1 MSADFLKR
9 NEGRDEP
16 ILDPDMPIIDSHH
29 HLFVRPGLRYL
40 LDEYL
45 ADAAAGHRVIG
56 TVYVETQAMAR
67 RDGPEML
74 RPLGEVEFALGAGA
88 MCRSGTYGTTRVAE
102 GIIGYADMRAGDAI
116 EALLDA
122 ASAIAGDRF
131 RGIRQIAM
139 AHPDPL
145 ALRML
150 AHRPPPDLLT
160 HPGFL
165 AALRHLGRRGL
176 TFEAAILHHQLPAVT
191 ALAAAHPD
199 TTIVVNHLGL
209 AFAMGACAG
218 ERAEIFRTWRSNLAE
233 VARHPNVFCKIG
245 GFGTL
250 YWGFGFDRRAD
261 PVGSAELAEA
271 WQPYVESAIKFFGA
285 ERCMT
290 ASNFPNDGRSCGFV
304 PLWNALKRI
313 TRRCSENERMSLF
326 HGTAARVYQLDL
338 ATLLGAGVA
347 AAAGDALDA

>member
-9 NEGRDEP
+9 NEGMDEV
-16 ILDPDMPIIDSHH
+16 ILDPDMPIIDTHH
-29 HLFVRPGLRYL
+29 HLFIRPGLRYL
-40 LDEYL
+40 LDDYL
-45 ADAAAGHRVIG
+45 ADTAAGHRVVG

-67 RDGPEML
+67 RDGPAML
-74 RPLGEVEFALGAGA
+74 RPLGEIEYALGVGA
-88 MCRSGTYGTTRVAE
+88 MCRSGTYGATRVAE
-102 GIIGYADMRAGDAI
+102 GIIGYSDMRAGDAI
-116 EALLDA
+116 AEFLDA

-139 AHPDPL
+139 AHSDPR
-145 ALRML
+145 ALQML
-150 AHRPPPDLLT
+150 AHRPPADLLT

-165 AALRHLGRRGL
+165 AAFRHLGLRGL
-176 TFEAAILHHQLPAVT
+176 VFEAAILHEQLPEVT

-209 AFAMGACAG
+209 AFAMGANAA
-218 ERAEIFRTWRSNLAE
+218 ERTDIFHTWRSNLA
-233 VARHPNVFCKIG
+233 AASRQPNLVCKIG
-245 GFGTL
+245 GLGTL

-261 PVGSAELAEA
+261 PVSSVELAEV
-271 WQPYVESAIKFFGA
+271 WKPYVESAIELFGA

-313 TRRCSENERMSLF
+313 AQGCSRDERLALF
-326 HGTAARVYQLDL
+326 HGTAARVYRLDL
-338 ATLLGAGVA
+338 AALVGAGQA
-347 AAAGDALDA
+347 AA

>member
-16 ILDPDMPIIDSHH
+16 ILDPDMPIIDTHH
-29 HLFVRPGLRYL
+29 HLFLRPGLRYL

-45 ADAAAGHRVIG
+45 ADAAAGHRVVA

-74 RPLGEVEFALGAGA
+74 RPLGEIEFALGAGA
-88 MCRSGTYGTTRVAE
+88 MCRSGTYGATRVAE
-102 GIIGYADMRAGDAI
+102 AIIGYVDMRAGDAV
-116 EALLDA
+116 EAYLDT
-122 ASAIAGDRF
+122 ASAIADDRF

-139 AHPDPL
+139 AHPNPQ

-150 AHRPPPDLLT
+150 AHRPPPNLLAD
-160 HPGFL
+160 PGFL
-165 AALRHLGRRGL
+165 AAFRHLGRRGL
-176 TFEAAILHHQLPAVT
+176 TFEAAILHEQLPEVA

-199 TTIVVNHLGL
+199 TNIVINHLGL
-209 AFAMGACAG
+209 AFAMNATAT
-218 ERAEIFRTWRSNLAE
+218 ERAEIFRTWRSNLA
-233 VARHPNVFCKIG
+233 AASHHPNVFCKIG

-261 PVGSAELAEA
+261 PVGSAELAKA
-271 WQPYVESAIKFFGA
+271 WRPYVESAIELFGA
-285 ERCMT
+285 GRCMT

-304 PLWNALKRI
+304 PLWNALKLT
-313 TRRCSENERMSLF
+313 TRGCSDDERVAVFS
-326 HGTAARVYQLDL
+326 GTAARVYRLDL
-338 ATLLGAGVA
+338 PTLLGALGTTR
-347 AAAGDALDA
+347 GNRSDT